1 MTPVLPLEISRK
13 INIFLRPVEGF
24 RIKEGQYHQC
34 SFIYVIYI
42 TNVIENKNNLI
53 IKGYKIFDENET
65 SFFEIITDKPR
76 NKFVDFVYD
85 EGYEDIDNITGDIVL
100 EKETLINNYMIH

>member
-1 MTPVLPLEISRK
+1 MTK
-13 INIFLRPVEGF
+13 
-24 RIKEGQYHQC
+24 
-34 SFIYVIYI
+34 
-42 TNVIENKNNLI
+42 
-53 IKGYKIFDENET
+53 NET

-76 NKFVDFVYD
+76 NKFVDFAYD